1 MDRMDRQPCEI
12 DLENMKASILTFSQK
27 RNIQRRKRITCCS
40 GEKKHAQ
47 KWGRTHHWLVSQT
60 PQYGCDFLET
70 PTVISGKFMKLPCI
84 RYVEYIFFEQSY
96 FKLSKILLV
105 SCASGGGIWK
115 ASLTPSNITW
125 NCYTPWSIGNQFVMF
140 GTFGKSFTFLS
151 PVEAENRG
159 EPWRFTAAIVLCF
172 RLSVDTAISFLRVEF
187 SGDSCRL
194 CSGWTTFGCV

>member
-1 MDRMDRQPCEI
+1 MRSPSTFAVSSSVQEMDRMDRQPCEI

-96 FKLSKILLV
+96 FKLSRFYWFRV
-105 SCASGGGIWK
+105 
-115 ASLTPSNITW
+115 
-125 NCYTPWSIGNQFVMF
+125 
-140 GTFGKSFTFLS
+140 
-151 PVEAENRG
+151 PVEAASEK
-159 EPWRFTAAIVLCF
+159 L
-172 RLSVDTAISFLRVEF
+172 L
-187 SGDSCRL
+187 
-194 CSGWTTFGCV
+194 